1 MASIMARFLPR
12 TEDWVIKPSRGEIWT
27 ANFNPTVGR
36 EQSGL
41 RPCLVVSA
49 DGLNH
54 SPADITIVIPITS
67 KAKGIAS
74 HVQINPPEGG
84 LTMRSFIKCEDIR
97 SISTDR
103 LVKQL
108 GVVPAATLSD
118 VASKLKF
125 LLNL

>member
-1 MASIMARFLPR
+1 MASTLARFLPG

-27 ANFNPTVGR
+27 ADFNPTVGR
-36 EQSGL
+36 EQSVN
-41 RPCLVVSA
+41 PCLVVSA

-74 HVQINPPEGG
+74 HVQIDPPEGG

-108 GVVPAATLSD
+108 GVVPAPILSD
-118 VASKLKF
+118 VASKLRF